1 MLEEVMRA
9 NITSDPRGQIHDAVN
24 PKEKIEA
31 LNKEIAMLLGRPA
44 LMSNTA
50 PIKTK
55 MRAAAQTNLLAPQKR
70 GRQKLNGA
78 NHR

>member
-1 MLEEVMRA
+1 MRA
-9 NITSDPRGQIHDAVN
+9 NITSNPRGQIHDAVN
-24 PKEKIEA
+24 LKEKIEA

-55 MRAAAQTNLLAPQKR
+55 MRAAQANLLAPQKR